1 MSRLQGGIAVTRF
14 GMGARAGEIEAASS
28 DPRGW
33 LEQQIRPQAAVMTG
47 VEGLDQLQST
57 GDVFAARMGDVAMS
71 GPSSPGGTA
80 EAQRIIQQRIQREA
94 REGLQREG
102 EARARF
108 GAATAASFAERWV
121 RFWSNHFSVS
131 ARNGQMIGLV
141 GPYEREA
148 IRPHV
153 FSSFSKL
160 LGQAVFHPAM
170 LIYLDAARS
179 IGPSTQIARRRGA
192 GLNENLAREILELH
206 TLGVGSGYS
215 QDDIIAFANALTGW
229 TVNEP
234 RMARLMAPGRG
245 PARRGGAA
253 SAGWEPGAAVF
264 VDQLHEPGARVLLG
278 QTYADVGREQAVL
291 ILQDLA
297 AHPASARHIATKLA
311 RHFVADRPPASAVG
325 RLERVFLETH
335 GDLSALAR
343 AVVHLDEAWES
354 EQKKLKTPDEL
365 LVSAMRAAGPQAVFG
380 SAGGMRTVYTS
391 LAQQPFSAPSPA
403 GWPDQAAAWSGADAL
418 MKRIEWADAA
428 ARRIA
433 REASP
438 VEFLNLALGDLAS
451 ARTRQAVLRAESAE
465 QGFTL
470 ALMSPEFQRR

>member
-1 MSRLQGGIAVTRF
+1 MSRLQAAIAVTRF
-14 GMGARAGEIEAASS
+14 GMGARAGDIEAASS

-33 LEQQIRPQAAVMTG
+33 LEQQIRPQAAVMA
-47 VEGLDQLQST
+47 GLDGMDQLQST
-57 GDVFAARMGDVAMS
+57 RDVFAARMRDVAMS
-71 GPSSPGGTA
+71 GPTSPGGAT

-108 GAATAASFAERWV
+108 GAATPDAFAERWA
-121 RFWSNHFSVS
+121 RFWSNHFTVA
-131 ARNGQMIGLV
+131 ARNGEMIGLV

-148 IRPHV
+148 IRPNV
-153 FSSFSKL
+153 FSSFSRL

-179 IGPSTQIARRRGA
+179 IGPSTEIGRRRGA

-215 QDDIIAFANALTGW
+215 QDDVIAFANALTGW
-229 TVNEP
+229 TVNDP
-234 RMARLMAPGRG
+234 RIARLMAAGRG
-245 PARRGGAA
+245 PARRA
-253 SAGWEPGAAVF
+253 SAAPAGVEPGAAIF
-264 VDQLHEPGARVLLG
+264 IDRLHEPGARVVLG
-278 QTYADVGREQAVL
+278 RSYADVGREQAAL
-291 ILQDLA
+291 ILEDLA
-297 AHPASARHIATKLA
+297 VHPASARHIAIKLA
-311 RHFVADRPPASAVG
+311 RHFVADRPPESAIG
-325 RLERVFLETH
+325 RLERVFLETR

-343 AVVHLDEAWES
+343 AVVHLDEAWQS

-380 SAGGMRTVYTS
+380 AAGGMRTVYTS

-403 GWPDQAAAWSGADAL
+403 GWPDQAEAWSGGDAL

-433 REASP
+433 RGASP
-438 VEFLNLALGDLAS
+438 VAFLNEALGDLAS